1 MTLTKSAIINNHR
14 LTFDPADK
22 ANGSLYL
29 CDDPSVEPGTNV
41 QLIIDR
47 LRAANLWST
56 EAPKEVPD
64 EHRAAYE
71 AQLELVEVVTFRDA
85 DSPFLAA
92 RFNHEKFPSDDTRWQ
107 SWLDLLETHFRRQ
120 D

>member
-1 MTLTKSAIINNHR
+1 MDKKQIINDHR

-29 CDDPSVEPGTNV
+29 CVDPTIEPGTDVN
-41 QLIIDR
+41 IIIER
-47 LRAANLWST
+47 MRGASIWS
-56 EAPKEVPD
+56 EEPAKEVPD
-64 EHRAAYE
+64 EHRGAYE

-92 RFNHEKFPSDDTRWQ
+92 RFDHEKFPSSDERWQ
-107 SWLDLLETHFRRQ
+107 QWLDILSQHYRRA
-120 D
+120 